1 MGNMWNCIIL
11 DTQIKDGKKVCSI
24 LRNDVKVIE
33 DIPAEQFDNYL
44 ARMEKEAKKAGKT
57 IDQYLDDLLGRVFVL
72 GRKFDEHIEKGHITI
87 EIVNGKLPKKIK
99 VRGKFQ
105 PNPDYI
111 VEEYRYILGEGR
123 SQSSITPPYQA
134 RIKGAGGSH
143 IIAKINNQLI
153 RIVESGTH
161 VLPSGETIR
170 IATIKYWIEE
180 KRIWK
185 LKDDIHTFFPSN
197 WNLEKIRSVVEE
209 ASKNITF
216 KQGNKFRGITK
227 NGIQIEFYID
237 LKTRELSTAYIY
249 LK

>member
-1 MGNMWNCIIL
+1 MGNIKKCLKL
-11 DTQIKDGKKVCSI
+11 DTKIKDDKKVCSI
-24 LRNDVKVIE
+24 LRNEVKIAE
-33 DIPAEQFDNYL
+33 DIPAEQIDNYF

-57 IDQYLDDLLGRVFVL
+57 LDRYLDDLLEQVFVL

-87 EIVNGKLPKKIK
+87 QIVNGKLPKKIK
-99 VRGKFQ
+99 VKGKLQ

-111 VEEYRYILGEGR
+111 VEEYRYLLGEGR

-134 RIKGAGGSH
+134 RIKGSGGSH
-143 IIAKINNQLI
+143 IITKINNQLI

-185 LKDDIHTFFPSN
+185 LKDDIHTFFPSK
-197 WNLEKIRSVVEE
+197 WNLEKIKSVVKE
-209 ASKNITF
+209 ATQNAKCIS
-216 KQGNKFRGITK
+216 GNKYIGKTKDGIM
-227 NGIQIEFYID
+227 IEFYID
-237 LKTRELSTAYIY
+237 LKTRDVITAYIK
-249 LK
+249 L